1 MRKES
6 AVMAVP
12 SSRAGDLFP
21 RALSGFAVVLIVSAA
36 LYLGA
41 WWWAG
46 VASCIALVSLWEFY
60 GMLEREFHVSRGIG
74 ILVGIVTLVFTGL
87 SSPLEYSVVILPAAV
102 LFVLTIEVLRRQLVG
117 TSNAIRNA
125 GGTLAGVLYIVYPWS
140 FLIEMRTREWGLLL
154 TGALLLCTWSCDVM
168 AYLVGN
174 RWGRLLLCEKVS
186 PKKTW
191 EGALGGLCGSL
202 FTAGLLAYISGV
214 PPLPLLFIGLIC
226 GLVGQLG
233 DLAESVL
240 KRETGVKDS
249 GSIIPGHGGMLD
261 RFDSVLFSA
270 SCVYMLFEVIWN

>member
-1 MRKES
+1 
-6 AVMAVP
+6 MAVP

-214 PPLPLLFIGLIC
+214 PPLPLLFIGLLC